1 MYFLDWLRGW
11 AFIQSKCGYK
21 LSVNLLKSV
30 HLNIKVLSSAAYV
43 ENTQKSHILT
53 DWNVNNPVSL
63 EKVSNFL
70 DLWAV

>member
-1 MYFLDWLRGW
+1 MYYLDWLRGW

-53 DWNVNNPVSL
+53 
-63 EKVSNFL
+63 E
-70 DLWAV
+70 